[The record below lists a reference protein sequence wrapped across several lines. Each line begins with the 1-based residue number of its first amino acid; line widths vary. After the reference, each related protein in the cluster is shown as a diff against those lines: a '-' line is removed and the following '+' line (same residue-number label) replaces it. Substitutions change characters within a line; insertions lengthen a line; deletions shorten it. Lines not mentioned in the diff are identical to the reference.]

1 MPALGDEDVRRLDV
15 AMDNAGGVSRI
26 QCVGDFDSKRE
37 QSLSFERT
45 ARYAVLQRH
54 PVQKLHG
61 DERLIIVFADFVDRA
76 DVGMVQCGRSPGF
89 KTEAF

>member
-15 AMDNAGGVSRI
+15 AMHDASGVGRI
-26 QCVGDFDSKRE
+26 QCVGDFDRKRE
-37 QSLSFERT
+37 QNLSFERT
-45 ARYAVLQRH
+45 ARNAVLQRH

-76 DVGMVQCGRSPGF
+76 NVGMVQCRCSPGF
-89 KTEAF
+89 KAEAF